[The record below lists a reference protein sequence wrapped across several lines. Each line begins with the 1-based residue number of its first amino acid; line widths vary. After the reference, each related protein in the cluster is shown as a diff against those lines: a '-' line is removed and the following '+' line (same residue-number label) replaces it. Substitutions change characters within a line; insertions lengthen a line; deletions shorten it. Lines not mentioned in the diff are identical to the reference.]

1 MERKLLNQNSVSFLG
16 FSFHEKENASNNL
29 VGSPLDDLT
38 CIWISEMMHPVSLS
52 QNPDDRETGYSNV
65 LLNQRSAKDLPSCSI
80 HQPVF
85 ALLAPQLNVTQ
96 ELWRVTPALDW
107 IIHCPRSIVMET
119 EPCNHLR
126 GSAHWHRQDLLVQ
139 ISPQLQRMCL
149 LSNTSPSVG
158 FKVVSCTWFSY
169 LINTMLLI

>member
-1 MERKLLNQNSVSFLG
+1 MIWHVFGFLWWCTLSLCLRTQMTERQG
-16 FSFHEKENASNNL
+16 TAMYY
-29 VGSPLDDLT
+29 
-38 CIWISEMMHPVSLS
+38 WIKNEI
-52 QNPDDRETGYSNV
+52 T
-65 LLNQRSAKDLPSCSI
+65 AKDLPSCSI